1 MLDEDK
7 LAALN
12 QEWSSPVAEMLV
24 MFRWEKLSTNASD
37 RNARDRILFPIYR
50 LYLRDAKRRERKM
63 RNPINTG
70 VYITYS
76 I

>member
-24 MFRWEKLSTNASD
+24 MFRWKSCQQTP
-37 RNARDRILFPIYR
+37 RTGMQRDQILFPV
-50 LYLRDAKRRERKM
+50 YLRDAKRRKRKVT
-63 RNPINTG
+63 R
-70 VYITYS
+70 
-76 I
+76 